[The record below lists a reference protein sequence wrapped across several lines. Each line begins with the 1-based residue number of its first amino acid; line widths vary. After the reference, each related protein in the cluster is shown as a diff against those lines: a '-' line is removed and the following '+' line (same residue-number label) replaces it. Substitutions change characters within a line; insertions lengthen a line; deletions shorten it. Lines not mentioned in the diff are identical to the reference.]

1 MPRQERPLAE
11 SDDKLTQFAAGLRRL
26 RDKAGKPTYRE
37 LSTRAHYSTSVLSD
51 AAGGRRLPSLAV
63 TLAFVRACEGDVEE
77 WERRWREAAEERH
90 AVPETAGDTTAPY
103 AGLAAFEIAD
113 AGRFFGRDA
122 LVAELVQQVG
132 ERRFL
137 GVFGASGTGK
147 SSLLRAGMAAKL
159 APRPVVVLVPGAHP
173 FEACAA
179 ALSALSG
186 EPAERVRADL
196 EAAPENLHTHV
207 LRALANE
214 PDDGDLVFVVDQFEE
229 TFTQCEDPG
238 ERDRFVAAL
247 VSAAEAGGSRIRVVL
262 GIRADFYGRCGQYP
276 LLVAALKDAQVM
288 VGAMTT
294 EELRQAVVRPAAA
307 ADLSVESALV
317 SRVIADTAGQP
328 AVLPLVSHALLE
340 TWRRRSGMTLT
351 LAGYEKSG
359 GIQHALARSAEDV
372 YAGLD
377 ETQRAAAR
385 NLFLRLVVVGDSTE
399 DSRRRLRPNE
409 LESLGPASG
418 VVLDRFVRARLLTVG
433 RHGVELAHE
442 ALIRHWPR
450 LRDWLG
456 EDREGLRVHRQL
468 TEAALDWQRLGR
480 DKEALYRGIRLQAAR
495 DWLAGNEQA
504 ATPAERAFLDLSSAA
519 DRRRLRRS
527 RQIIAVLCVLVLVA
541 ATTTVVALKAQRT
554 AADQRNVAVALNI
567 VSRADSL
574 QSTDPVLAAQL
585 RLSAYRL
592 AANADTAGSLLSAFS
607 TPYAG
612 RLDGHGGPVVTTAV
626 SADGRLLAT
635 GSEDKTARLWDFS
648 SPEHPRE
655 LAKIGQEDGV
665 ASLAISPDGRFLAT
679 VGDLSGRTQ
688 LWTIADPADPALVAT
703 VDGEGVT
710 WTGSILTTRNTGL
723 FGAGDQVTLWN
734 VADPRKPVR
743 LASIPGN
750 GLPVFSPDRRLLAV
764 APAAGGALLWDVSD
778 PAGPRPLEAP
788 AADPEQLKSVA
799 ISVDGKTLATGNG
812 EAIRLWDISD
822 PVHRKEL
829 TLLPGKGGTAAFG
842 PDGHSLIT
850 WSQAEEPRLWD
861 IGDLAHP
868 REVRV
873 LKFNEGLVDS
883 VSFSRD
889 GRWAVIAGDEVRL
902 VDLAGFTLDG
912 MRGEMPSVEFSG
924 ETLIAGADAK
934 NVKFWDVSDSAHP
947 AAAAGSLPMPPKTD
961 VAGVTRSQDGRTA
974 AVQGMSGSTYLWD
987 MTTRPPRQAA
997 VLTGTGLGTTFSADG
1012 QLLAT
1017 DFPMEALEDDPLL
1030 LDPDLDTD
1038 PEAGLAGLV
1047 SDRTQLWN
1055 VTDVDHPSRLGVLP
1069 NTGGVITSR
1078 AFANHGTTLAI
1089 ATHVGVVSLWDVTD
1103 PHLPKQGPTLSGQ
1116 GGAVAAGPGD
1126 LLAFAGADGT
1136 AQLWSLTDPHP
1147 IATLTG
1153 HKGDISNLAF
1163 SADGRLLATG
1173 GNDGTIRLWATDDPG
1188 APRLLGA
1195 LTGHSGP
1202 ISGIAFSPDG
1212 RTVVT
1217 SSDDKTIR
1225 LWETDPERVAERIC
1239 HTAYPRLSEK
1249 D

>member
-11 SDDKLTQFAAGLRRL
+11 TDDKLTRFAAGLRQL

-37 LSTRAHYSTSVLSD
+37 LSTRAHYSTSVLAD

-77 WERRWREAAEERH
+77 WEQRWREAAEELSATPRTGTD
-90 AVPETAGDTTAPY
+90 ATAPY

-113 AGRFFGRDA
+113 AGRFFGRDG
-122 LVAELVQQVG
+122 LVAELVEQVG
-132 ERRFL
+132 KRRFL

-147 SSLLRAGMAAKL
+147 SSLLRAGLAAKL
-159 APRPVVVLVPGAHP
+159 AHRPVAVLVPGAHP

-186 EPAERVRADL
+186 EPAEGVRADL
-196 EAAPENLHTHV
+196 EAEPEHLHTHV

-214 PDDGDLVFVVDQFEE
+214 PDDVDLVFVVDQFEE

-238 ERDRFVAAL
+238 ERERFIAAL
-247 VSAAEAGGSRIRVVL
+247 VSAAQADGSRIRVVL

-317 SRVIADTAGQP
+317 SRLIADTAGQP

-340 TWRRRSGMTLT
+340 TWRRRSGMALT

-377 ETQRAAAR
+377 EEQRAAAR

-409 LESLGPASG
+409 LDSLGPASG

-456 EDREGLRVHRQL
+456 EDREGLRIHRQL

-480 DKEALYRGIRLQAAR
+480 DKEALYRGVRLQAAR
-495 DWLAGNEQA
+495 DWLTGNERA
-504 ATPAERAFLDLSSAA
+504 ATPVERAFLDSSSAA

-527 RQIIAVLCVLVLVA
+527 RQVIAVLCVLVLVA
-541 ATTTVVALKAQRT
+541 ATTTVVAWKAQRT

-585 RLSAYRL
+585 RLAAYRL

-612 RLDGHGGPVVTTAV
+612 RLDGHGRPVVATAV

-635 GSEDKTARLWDFS
+635 GGQDKTARLWDFS

-655 LAKIGQEDGV
+655 LAKIGHEDAV
-665 ASLAISPDGRFLAT
+665 VSLAISPDGRFLAT
-679 VGDLSGRTQ
+679 VGELAGKTQ
-688 LWTIADPADPALVAT
+688 LWSIADPAHAALVAT
-703 VDGEGVT
+703 IDGEGVT
-710 WTGSILTTRNTGL
+710 WTGSILTTRNTGV

-734 VADPRKPVR
+734 VADPRKPVKF
-743 LASIPGN
+743 APIPGN
-750 GLPVFSPDRRLLAV
+750 GLPVFGPDRRLLAV

-788 AADPEQLKSVA
+788 VADPDQVKSVA

-812 EAIRLWDISD
+812 ETIRLWDISD
-822 PVHRKEL
+822 PRHRKEL
-829 TLLPGKGGTAAFG
+829 TLLPGEGSAAVFG

-850 WSQAEEPRLWD
+850 WSRSDAPRLWD

-868 REVRV
+868 REVRA
-873 LKFNEGLVDS
+873 LEFNEGLVDS

-934 NVKFWDVSDSAHP
+934 NVKFWNVSDSAHP
-947 AAAAGSLPMPPKTD
+947 AAAGSLPMPPKSE

-974 AVQGMSGSTYLWD
+974 AVQGMSGTTYLWD

-997 VLTGTGLGTTFSADG
+997 
-1012 QLLAT
+1012 
-1017 DFPMEALEDDPLL
+1017 E
-1030 LDPDLDTD
+1030 
-1038 PEAGLAGLV
+1038 LAG
-1047 SDRTQLWN
+1047 
-1055 VTDVDHPSRLGVLP
+1055 
-1069 NTGGVITSR
+1069 
-1078 AFANHGTTLAI
+1078 
-1089 ATHVGVVSLWDVTD
+1089 
-1103 PHLPKQGPTLSGQ
+1103 
-1116 GGAVAAGPGD
+1116 
-1126 LLAFAGADGT
+1126 
-1136 AQLWSLTDPHP
+1136 
-1147 IATLTG
+1147 
-1153 HKGDISNLAF
+1153 
-1163 SADGRLLATG
+1163 
-1173 GNDGTIRLWATDDPG
+1173 
-1188 APRLLGA
+1188 
-1195 LTGHSGP
+1195 
-1202 ISGIAFSPDG
+1202 
-1212 RTVVT
+1212 
-1217 SSDDKTIR
+1217 
-1225 LWETDPERVAERIC
+1225 
-1239 HTAYPRLSEK
+1239 
-1249 D
+1249 